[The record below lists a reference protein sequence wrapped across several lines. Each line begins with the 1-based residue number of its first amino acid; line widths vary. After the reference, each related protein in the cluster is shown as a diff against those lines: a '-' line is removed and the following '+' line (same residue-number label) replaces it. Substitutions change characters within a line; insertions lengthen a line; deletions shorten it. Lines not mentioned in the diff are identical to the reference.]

1 MTYDSALR
9 DLQESIQDEVVCLLT
24 DSESIVKR
32 SLLTDMPRL
41 CIFFGRRKTIDI
53 LLSHMITY
61 LNDVDWMLRRLDLA
75 IWVCETYSFPYT
87 LFPSFY
93 SSFFDSIVGI
103 ATFVGSR
110 SLEEYILPLMM
121 QSLTDFEEFVV
132 EKVLRALTSLAELRL
147 IMKIKLK
154 ELVSNILPLLY
165 HPNPWI
171 RAGVW

>member
-75 IWVCETYSFPYT
+75 I
-87 LFPSFY
+87 
-93 SSFFDSIVGI
+93 
-103 ATFVGSR
+103 
-110 SLEEYILPLMM
+110 
-121 QSLTDFEEFVV
+121 
-132 EKVLRALTSLAELRL
+132 
-147 IMKIKLK
+147 
-154 ELVSNILPLLY
+154 
-165 HPNPWI
+165 
-171 RAGVW
+171 